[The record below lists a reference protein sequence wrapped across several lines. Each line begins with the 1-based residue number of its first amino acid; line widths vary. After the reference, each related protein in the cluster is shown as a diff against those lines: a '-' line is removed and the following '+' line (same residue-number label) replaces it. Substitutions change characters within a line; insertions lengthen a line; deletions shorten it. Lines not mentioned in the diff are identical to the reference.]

1 MVRTAFIISALFVLV
16 GCATSE
22 SGHPMTAEAAR
33 AAEIADLLTRT
44 AAARPDRIRSAGAEL
59 AALEL
64 ALLDDASFEY
74 GYAPEPVE
82 AEPAPPPA
90 PDLTGARSLLS
101 AVHLASYRNLR
112 NAEAGWSELQGA
124 QSEALAGLEPRL
136 AEADLGERGVFL
148 RLKAGPLDSPEAA
161 AALCARLEAAGHWC
175 APIDFNGRMLH
186 SSES

>member
-1 MVRTAFIISALFVLV
+1 MVKTALILSALFVLV
-16 GCATSE
+16 GCATSG
-22 SGHPMTAEAAR
+22 SGQPMTAEAAR
-33 AAEIADLLTRT
+33 AAEVADLLTRT

-64 ALLDDASFEY
+64 ALLDDANLEY
-74 GYAPEPVE
+74 GYAPEPAE
-82 AEPAPPPA
+82 AAAPPPA

-112 NAEAGWSELQGA
+112 NAEAGWRELQVA
-124 QSEALAGLEPRL
+124 ESEVLAGLEPRL

-148 RLKAGPLDSPEAA
+148 RLKAGPLDSPDAA

-175 APIDFNGRMLH
+175 APVDFNGRMLH